1 MNECLRFRG
10 SPGKKSERK
19 SPLLCLRVRVLKV
32 LKDLKGRKMDENVFV
47 REGRK
52 HVKTGLQVIKRREL
66 SGYFLKYLFL
76 KYIKII
82 FFKFFKFYF

>member
-10 SPGKKSERK
+10 SLGKKSERK

-32 LKDLKGRKMDENVFV
+32 LKDLKGRKMDENVLV

-52 HVKTGLQVIKRREL
+52 HVKTGFQVIKRREL
-66 SGYFLKYLFL
+66 SGYFLKYLF
-76 KYIKII
+76 
-82 FFKFFKFYF
+82 